1 LSGLVSVAALDAVVR
16 HKEGL
21 MAISTK
27 AKPTK
32 QSARTS
38 RNKKPATVARPP
50 AKATPSRPRSHA
62 NANSAPTQTTKR
74 SSSKQEAV
82 LGMLRQPKGA
92 TVAAIAD
99 AIGWQQHSVRGFLAG
114 VVKKKLKLKLKSEMT
129 GDKRVYSIIKA
140 GAGS

>member
-1 LSGLVSVAALDAVVR
+1 VAALDAVVR
-16 HKEGL
+16 HEEGL
-21 MAISTK
+21 MAISKK
-27 AKPTK
+27 AKLTK
-32 QSARTS
+32 RSVTTLNR
-38 RNKKPATVARPP
+38 KPVTVARRP
-50 AKATPSRPRSHA
+50 AKATPSRPRSRA
-62 NANSAPTQTTKR
+62 DAKSAPTTKR
-74 SSSKQEAV
+74 SSTKQETV

-129 GDKRVYSIIKA
+129 GDKRIYSIIKA